1 MQRDRRAES
10 GIRGDRCAAAALMRD
25 HFKRIAEEATMN
37 VARHASAQ
45 SAEIATRANDGAL
58 ETEVRDD
65 GVGTLEL
72 VTRGFVR
79 RTMRDRA
86 NAIGADLQIG
96 RTWPHGA
103 RVSIRLPLR
112 STAENGMAAQAT
124 AWRAWSS

>member
-1 MQRDRRAES
+1 MQKDRRAES
-10 GIRGDRCAAAALMRD
+10 GIRGDRCAAAALLRD
-25 HFKRIAEEATMN
+25 RFKRTAEGAITN

-45 SAEIATRANDGAL
+45 RAEIATRANDGAL

-65 GVGTLEL
+65 IAATLEL
-72 VTRGFVR
+72 VTRGYGL

-86 NAIGADLQIG
+86 DAIGADLQSG
-96 RTWPHGA
+96 RNWPHGA

-112 STAENGMAAQAT
+112 TTTEDGMAAQAT